1 MANKNRIFT
10 TVDDVYKAL
19 DDNISVEEKFLYSHP
34 TKTKGKSI
42 KLSLGRIWFNML
54 LPSDFDLVD
63 TPVTSKDLSKIII
76 KLNEKYSPEE
86 ASDYL
91 TTLSQNFFRMSSY
104 IPASFDVD
112 SLILS
117 DHVKAEKEKIKK
129 EKITDPNEFDK
140 RVTEITKEI
149 EKDMDAKSRSNYF
162 NLSGAKDVPW
172 KQLMVAQGFVSDIES
187 NLHGPITTA
196 IADGNNPVDFYTS
209 AAESRRGFFY
219 SATRSAIKEY
229 KVAA

>member
-19 DDNISVEEKFLYSHP
+19 DDNISIEEKFLYSHP

-63 TPVTSKDLSKIII
+63 APVTSKDLSKIII

-129 EKITDPNEFDK
+129 RK
-140 RVTEITKEI
+140 
-149 EKDMDAKSRSNYF
+149 NYG
-162 NLSGAKDVPW
+162 S
-172 KQLMVAQGFVSDIES
+172 E
-187 NLHGPITTA
+187 
-196 IADGNNPVDFYTS
+196 
-209 AAESRRGFFY
+209 
-219 SATRSAIKEY
+219 
-229 KVAA
+229 